1 MCVCVCVC
9 VCVCAV
15 SRPMSALGKNSEQD
29 VIDGC
34 LEQLGVEV
42 DRLFGG
48 EQREE
53 GQEQRDMVGVALSK
67 DRVGGRSGHPET
79 HISVLPSFRTAF

>member
-1 MCVCVCVC
+1 MCVC

-15 SRPMSALGKNSEQD
+15 SRPMSALGKNSKQD

-42 DRLFGG
+42 DRLYGG

-53 GQEQRDMVGVALSK
+53 GQEQRDMVGVAPSV
-67 DRVGGRSGHPET
+67 DRVGVALSYHPFYLT
-79 HISVLPSFRTAF
+79 VGMDVNNQAS